1 MRKTIHHRW
10 MLILLPFFFCLL
22 IANNNF
28 AQDYN
33 YINYDVKDGLAG
45 STVYAMCQDR
55 DGFMWFAT
63 EAGVSRFDGTNFKNF
78 STADGLP
85 ETEILGLYADS
96 EGRVWMSP
104 FKSSIC
110 YYYNG
115 KIHNQEND
123 SLLKK
128 IKIRSVVYAFTED
141 HENNTIVV
149 LTGMKIFFINV
160 TADTVKQIDFHV
172 SSTMVRMGP
181 NPFGKGL
188 ICVTNDTVYT
198 LTNGEKKAWLT
209 THTPPGHFVSEICA
223 NGSFKYVKFPTGPS
237 LIETV
242 ITPEKT
248 IKISFINSTNGSWMI
263 DSAQA
268 DRYSEVF
275 LKGKNI
281 SRTLYDRENNLWF
294 STFGQ
299 GVYKLAS
306 REFRTFK
313 FPGNQSSEIFSLEKM
328 GDRLLAGSGF
338 FMMNEITGTQ
348 SKTINLEEYVHK
360 VPNILTLSRVLAI
373 KKINATTLVMG
384 LDGMLLKFDGNPAHT
399 RYERQAVK
407 SIDVVNDTTL
417 LVGNSSYATLADSRT
432 LKRKLHLYNY
442 RTTAVC
448 YYNRLYYIGTVD
460 GLYVANDS
468 GELKYLGD
476 SIPMLRNRISYF
488 AKSPDG
494 RLWIATYGGGIVCLK
509 DNKVLSHISTEQ
521 GLTSNI
527 CRTLFLHNNFLWV
540 GTDKGLNKMNI
551 DKPENSIMS
560 YTTVD
565 GLPSNI
571 INAIY
576 IDSGKIFVGSPVGLT
591 YFDESRISTQS
602 RCDLKILDI
611 TFNNKS
617 RPATG
622 HYELKH
628 RENSMKIAFAGI
640 SFKSGGDII
649 YRYRLKGLTDD
660 WDSTRQTILEYP
672 SLPPGTYEL
681 QLEAINKFGKI
692 SNQEKIS
699 FTIATPYWQTLWFK
713 IALVAMVIGTTWIL
727 VANRYRLIR
736 RREQEKAT
744 LQQKMNDLEQ
754 MALRAQM
761 NPHFIFNCLNSI
773 QNFII
778 HNNLEATNQYLTE
791 FAYLI
796 RQTLD
801 NSEKGAISVATEI
814 KYLSRYLELEKMR
827 FGKLFDYSIEADPR
841 IDIEGTWI
849 PTMIMQPYV
858 ENCIRHGLRHKRE
871 GGGLIEIK
879 FLQNKSG
886 LLCIVQDNGIG
897 REKAHEYKS
906 NKHVE
911 YQSRGMSLT
920 ADRINILNR
929 QHAQQITI
937 EVTDLKDERHHAL
950 GTRVAI
956 YIPGNVLTKIR

>member
-1 MRKTIHHRW
+1 MMIF
-10 MLILLPFFFCLL
+10 LLFLSCLLPGKYS
-22 IANNNF
+22 F
-28 AQDYN
+28 AQEYN
-33 YINYDVKDGLAG
+33 FINYDVKEGLAG
-45 STVYAMCQDR
+45 STVYAMCQDK

-96 EGRVWMSP
+96 YGRVWMSP
-104 FKSSIC
+104 FKSTLC
-110 YYYNG
+110 YYYKG
-115 KIHNQEND
+115 KIYNQEND
-123 SLLKK
+123 SLLRK

-141 HENNTIVV
+141 RETNTIVV
-149 LTGMKIFFINV
+149 VTGMKIFFINL
-160 TADTVKQIDFHV
+160 TTETITQIDFYV
-172 SSTMVRMGP
+172 SSTMVRLGP

-188 ICVTNDTVYT
+188 ICATNDTVYT
-198 LTNGEKKAWLT
+198 IINQQKKAWLAT
-209 THTPPGHFVSEICA
+209 RVPPGHFVSEIYS
-223 NGSFKYVKFPTGPS
+223 NGSFKYIKFPTGPS
-237 LIETV
+237 LIETI
-242 ITPEKT
+242 ITRDKS
-248 IKISFINSTNGSWMI
+248 IKVSFINSTNGSWMI
-263 DSAQA
+263 DSAHA

-275 LKGKNI
+275 LKGKNV

-313 FPGNQSSEIFSLEKM
+313 FPGNQSSEIFSLEKI
-328 GDRLLAGSGF
+328 GNRLLAGSGF
-338 FMMNEITGTQ
+338 FMMNEITGNKA
-348 SKTINLEEYVHK
+348 KTINLEDYVPK
-360 VPNILTLSRVLAI
+360 IPNILTLSRVLTI
-373 KKINATTLVMG
+373 KKLNDNTLIMG
-384 LDGMLLKFDGNPAHT
+384 LDGMLLKFDGNPDHT
-399 RYERQAVK
+399 MYVRQAVK
-407 SIDVVNDTTL
+407 SIDVVDDSTV
-417 LVGNSSYATLADSRT
+417 LVGNSGYAVLMDPRNF
-432 LKRKLHLYNY
+432 KRKQELYFY

-448 YYNRLYYIGTVD
+448 YYNRQYYIGTVD
-460 GLYVANDS
+460 GLFVADGKN
-468 GELKYLGD
+468 GLRYLGD

-494 RLWIATYGGGIVCLK
+494 RLWIATYGGGMVCMK
-509 DNKVLSHISTEQ
+509 DEKVLGHISTEQ

-527 CRTLFLHNNFLWV
+527 CRTLFLHNSYLWV

-551 DKPENSIMS
+551 YQPESSIVS
-560 YTTVD
+560 YTTAD

-576 IDSGKIFVGSPVGLT
+576 IDSGRIYVGSPVGLT
-591 YFDESRISTQS
+591 FFDESRISNNS
-602 RCDLKILDI
+602 RCDLRILDL

-617 RPATG
+617 RPALAQ
-622 HYELKH
+622 YELKH
-628 RENSMKIAFAGI
+628 TENSMKIAYAGI
-640 SFKSGGDII
+640 SFRSGGDII
-649 YRYRLKGLTDD
+649 YRYRLKGLTET
-660 WDSTRQTILEYP
+660 WDSTRQTMLEYP
-672 SLPPGTYEL
+672 SLPPGSYEL
-681 QLEAINKFGKI
+681 QLEAINKFGQV
-692 SNQEKIS
+692 SNQENIF
-699 FTIATPYWQTLWFK
+699 FTINAPYWQTLWFK
-713 IALVAMVIGTTWIL
+713 IGLVAMVIGATWLL
-727 VANRYRLIR
+727 VANRYRIIR
-736 RREQEKAT
+736 RREQEKAA

-778 HNNLEATNQYLTE
+778 NNNLEATNQYLTE

-814 KYLSRYLELEKMR
+814 KYLSRYLQLEKMR
-827 FGKLFDYSIEADPR
+827 FGNLFDYSIETDPR
-841 IDIEGTWI
+841 IDIESTKI

-858 ENCIRHGLRHKRE
+858 ENCIRHGIRHKR
-871 GGGLIEIK
+871 GGTGLIEIK

-911 YQSRGMSLT
+911 YQSKGMSLT

-937 EVTDLKDERHHAL
+937 EVTDLKDEKQKAL